1 MKNDQKNELKRE
13 FTIPAS
19 LEKTIEENLKTLG
32 MSLSD
37 SRKLAECIQWQSDF
51 YIQNLN
57 HPTPWKEKRAQ
68 IAQWAYYLPLNFLRN
83 AAVLHELQTRVPLS
97 YFTGAFDFGAG
108 LGASSWALREAGFT
122 GPIAMYDSYNIN
134 PAAIAA
140 VNGTIAA
147 HIDGRQHQNHLGLF
161 SYSLT
166 EIPKRDD
173 LLNQF
178 SYLVILEPSTQ
189 AEGRRL
195 SETRRYLLK
204 NDYEILAPCTH
215 QKSCPLLE
223 QSQKDWCH
231 DRIIMKKSKWMAD
244 IEKHLPFRNDS
255 LTFSYLI
262 AFKKKAVR
270 PEWRP
275 PSTPIIG
282 RLTGDILPEKGK
294 DKQLVCFDERR
305 LFLAWLHKT
314 KIEQT
319 LPRGGRIELPE
330 DMEIVANEVRMKKEI
345 KYLP

>member
-1 MKNDQKNELKRE
+1 MNNEIKRE
-13 FTIPAS
+13 FQIPAT
-19 LEKTIEENLKTLG
+19 LEHVIDDNLKKLG
-32 MSLSD
+32 TSLSD
-37 SRKLAECIQWQSDF
+37 SKRLAECIQWQSDY

-57 HPTPWKEKRAQ
+57 HPTPWNEKRAQ

-83 AAVLHELQTRVPLS
+83 LSVVNELKSRVPLS
-97 YFTGAFDFGAG
+97 HFSGAFDYGAG
-108 LGASSWALREAGFT
+108 LGASSWALRESGYL
-122 GPIAMYDSYNIN
+122 GPITLYDKH
-134 PAAIAA
+134 PLDLAA
-140 VNGTIAA
+140 VAA
-147 HIDGRQHQNHLGLF
+147 VGGESAKSIEARHHHAHLGLF

-166 EIPKRDD
+166 EIPNRDD

-178 SYLVILEPSTQ
+178 SYIVILEPSTQ

-195 SETRRYLLK
+195 SETRRLLVN

-215 QKSCPLLE
+215 QKDCPLLVH
-223 QSQKDWCH
+223 SQKDWCH
-231 DRIIMKKSKWMAD
+231 DRILFKKPQWMNQ

-262 AFKKKAVR
+262 AFKKSVMN
-270 PEWRP
+270 ESWRL
-275 PSTPIIG
+275 PSIPLLG

-314 KIEQT
+314 KIDQT
-319 LPRGGRIELPE
+319 LPRGGKVELPE
-330 DMEIVANEVRMKKEI
+330 PIDVVANEVRLKNKI